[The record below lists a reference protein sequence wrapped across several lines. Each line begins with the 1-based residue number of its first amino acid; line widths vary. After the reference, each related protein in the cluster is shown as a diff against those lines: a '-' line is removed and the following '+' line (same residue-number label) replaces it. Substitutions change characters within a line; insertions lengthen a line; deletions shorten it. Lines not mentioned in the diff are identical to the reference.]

1 MLIFP
6 VWAGLELHLLIPRNM
21 DKLAKSLDCC
31 VADYFGRGDEES
43 KKNLQGYK
51 CVLNSKTSEEAMA
64 NFARWEPAHGRFN
77 FRHPWKNY
85 LKIGMSSRNCAYC
98 IETLTSCLASKNK
111 VPESIKKHL
120 EAACMNLSTSSSNV
134 IRELATVVSSMTRSA
149 KINMAES
156 AKFKQPEDEVKPKHN
171 QTSNKINASD
181 DENITVLQRV

>member
-1 MLIFP
+1 MLNE
-6 VWAGLELHLLIPRNM
+6 LELGSARLHPYFFFLIIIIIFF
-21 DKLAKSLDCC
+21 SLKGC

-85 LKIGMSSRNCAYC
+85 LKIGVSSRNCAYC

-111 VPESIKKHL
+111 VNTNFSFIQI
-120 EAACMNLSTSSSNV
+120 LSCFWYMHGCKS
-134 IRELATVVSSMTRSA
+134 R
-149 KINMAES
+149 
-156 AKFKQPEDEVKPKHN
+156 
-171 QTSNKINASD
+171 
-181 DENITVLQRV
+181 